1 MSSFDV
7 PLWWDR
13 GVDRA
18 GRTIR
23 PDVRKAAMS
32 VWRSTC
38 RRTQAVL
45 SDPSQAAELMEGTV
59 AQLSRYL
66 DRKDIAVFSREIEG
80 LVAHSFRR
88 AVQREVV
95 KRNRLVPL
103 DGSGGLSNHVADE
116 TWRRQVQA
124 RLELQELVGFL
135 ADRSRS
141 VLALRYAGYT
151 WKETAQVMGESVA
164 ALRSAFW
171 RDVGRV
177 KRQLASRCD
186 NKLELHDSL

>member
-13 GVDRA
+13 GVDRT

-124 RLELQELVGFL
+124 RLELQELVGLL
-135 ADRSRS
+135 ADRSRTI
-141 VLALRYAGYT
+141 LALRYAGYT
-151 WKETAQVMGESVA
+151 WKETAQGMGESVA

-171 RDVGRV
+171 RDVARV
-177 KRQLASRCD
+177 KRQLAGR
-186 NKLELHDSL
+186 

>member
-13 GVDRA
+13 GVDRT

-151 WKETAQVMGESVA
+151 WKETTQVMGDSVA
-164 ALRSAFW
+164 AVRSAFW
-171 RDVGRV
+171 RDVARV
-177 KRQLASRCD
+177 KGQLTERLRQ
-186 NKLELHDSL
+186 